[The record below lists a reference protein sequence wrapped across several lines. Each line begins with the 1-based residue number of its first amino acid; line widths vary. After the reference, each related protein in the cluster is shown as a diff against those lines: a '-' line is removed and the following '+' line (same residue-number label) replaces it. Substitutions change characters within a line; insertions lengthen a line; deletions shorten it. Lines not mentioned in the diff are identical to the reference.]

1 MLRGTALITMIN
13 CKTRSHLTPL
23 LARFDFQRE
32 RFEEILFPFFGKL
45 YLEEFFLSKIVSSTC
60 LFKSS
65 SNELRRRDIGTFQ
78 IRHRTKESLVSFHE
92 EKCIYRN
99 IAMAA
104 LQRCSSFFL
113 LLTLRTAVKLLFA
126 DETRI
131 NKRRNGGVVEIGGCG
146 VEIHW
151 ILLFEREL
159 RGFGEAGHR
168 SRQLSLGRSFADK
181 MEGLITSRG
190 CEIRR
195 KHIYIFLRCLKI
207 KIIAIGSINYN

>member
-78 IRHRTKESLVSFHE
+78 IRHRTKESLVSFE
-92 EKCIYRN
+92 ERRN
-99 IAMAA
+99 AFIGILQWRLRFNGA
-104 LQRCSSFFL
+104 LASFFL

-131 NKRRNGGVVEIGGCG
+131 NKRRNGGVVEIGGRGCG
-146 VEIHW
+146 VETHW

-195 KHIYIFLRCLKI
+195 KHIYIYSFDV
-207 KIIAIGSINYN
+207 

>member
-45 YLEEFFLSKIVSSTC
+45 YLEEFFLENCFIYVSFQIFFKWIASTRYWHVSDKASNERISC
-60 LFKSS
+60 LF
-65 SNELRRRDIGTFQ
+65 RG
-78 IRHRTKESLVSFHE
+78 E

-131 NKRRNGGVVEIGGCG
+131 NKRRNGGVVEIGGRGCG
-146 VEIHW
+146 VETHW

-195 KHIYIFLRCLKI
+195 KHIYIYSFDV
-207 KIIAIGSINYN
+207 